1 MHRIHRIN
9 EVKDIR
15 FNAFNF
21 HFWQKHDDDEDI
33 INGNYTPGD
42 SIVNKYTSN
51 NNTTE
56 ELKDNESKAG
66 NSEITT
72 NNRLRTFSET
82 MKMLDDDVVAD
93 LNVK

>member
-1 MHRIHRIN
+1 MKFSFR
-9 EVKDIR
+9 
-15 FNAFNF
+15 
-21 HFWQKHDDDEDI
+21 QKHDDDEDI

-42 SIVNKYTSN
+42 SIVSKYTSS

-56 ELKDNESKAG
+56 EPKDNES
-66 NSEITT
+66 TT
-72 NNRLRTFSET
+72 CNGETTKSNRLRTFSET